1 MIIDLNRSR
10 DKLEFSVLN
19 HLSGEMIYELLV
31 QFISVIHPG
40 IVYDFV
46 TTTQ

>member
-19 HLSGEMIYELLV
+19 HLSDKMIYELLGTV
-31 QFISVIHPG
+31 CKYYTSRNW
-40 IVYDFV
+40 
-46 TTTQ
+46 